1 MWWVRARA
9 AVAPAS
15 DLRPQARPG
24 SSPSKLCDI
33 LGKDLRF
40 VLRVEQ
46 VSCSGLDVATGS
58 AMSGFLMFMAAPRAE
73 QAAEFP
79 LDGLLE
85 IDENYY
91 GGRSKPESRGCGHT
105 DPNKSLMAIAV
116 ETIPASRTRARASR
130 RRAASSGGIRRIP
143 RTMAAAVPLATGT
156 VTDRARC
163 WEPLAGWRSR
173 CRERGSTRPRARP
186 RNGRARRCGLTS
198 GAPSR
203 PIR

>member
-24 SSPSKLCDI
+24 SSPSKLCD
-33 LGKDLRF
+33 LRF
-40 VLRVEQ
+40 VLRLEQ

-105 DPNKSLMAIAV
+105 DPNKSLMAIAI
-116 ETIPASRTRARASR
+116 ETTQ
-130 RRAASSGGIRRIP
+130 
-143 RTMAAAVPLATGT
+143 
-156 VTDRARC
+156 
-163 WEPLAGWRSR
+163 
-173 CRERGSTRPRARP
+173 PRAP
-186 RNGRARRCGLTS
+186 GRGHQAPTPVGSGARRGVWRRGQQKPALAKAGDTVGRLWRKVKADWDAWNARS
-198 GAPSR
+198 LAAE
-203 PIR
+203 PIVA

>member
-24 SSPSKLCDI
+24 SSPSKLCD
-33 LGKDLRF
+33 LRF
-40 VLRVEQ
+40 VLRLEQ

-105 DPNKSLMAIAV
+105 DPNKSLMAIAI
-116 ETIPASRTRARASR
+116 ETIPALAHQGEGIKKKSRFVR
-130 RRAASSGGIRRIP
+130 RYPADPENNGGRS
-143 RTMAAAVPLATGT
+143 T
-156 VTDRARC
+156 
-163 WEPLAGWRSR
+163 AGHRHGHRSR
-173 CRERGSTRPRARP
+173 SLLGTFGRVEVAVPRARLDTAE
-186 RNGRARRCGLTS
+186 GKTTEWKSTRCRLTS